1 MNTLK
6 TTELVTLKRWILYY
20 MNYIFQFFFLK
31 RDSPSY
37 TPRTGPNS
45 PHIHYNLIGDN
56 GLIADLIC
64 ISLIMS
70 ETEVKKAFFFS
81 WNCLL
86 WGFPPLFN
94 WFVDF
99 SYSFIQ

>member
-1 MNTLK
+1 MNILK
-6 TTELVTLKRWILYY
+6 TTELITLKRWILYY
-20 MNYIFQFFFLK
+20 MNYIFQFFFKK

-70 ETEVKKAFFFS
+70 ETEVKKAFLF
-81 WNCLL
+81 LEL
-86 WGFPPLFN
+86 PAWGFPPLFN
-94 WFVDF
+94 WLVDF